1 MGEPKLAYHTI
12 EEYLEQEEAAEFK
25 SEYEDGIIRA
35 MSGGSLDHSI
45 IGGNIITQ
53 LQIQIK
59 NKGLN
64 CTPFNGDARIYIDN
78 ANSFVYPDA
87 SVTCDEV
94 EVSEEDKNA
103 YVNPILVVEVLSK
116 STGSYDRVDKFH
128 KYCSLP
134 SFKEY
139 VLIDQYKPVV
149 DVLYKE
155 GSDYWKMVTT
165 IGLDKSIYLHTLD
178 VHVSMQDIYQNARE
192 LQEPNF

>member
-1 MGEPKLAYHTI
+1 MTI
-12 EEYLEQEEAAEFK
+12 EEYLAQEETAAFK
-25 SEYEDGIIRA
+25 SEYEDGTIRA
-35 MSGGSLDHSI
+35 MSGGSINHGL
-45 IGGNIITQ
+45 IGGNIYTEIRNKIRT
-53 LQIQIK
+53 
-59 NKGLN
+59 KGLN
-64 CTPFNGDARIYIDN
+64 CLPMNSDIRLFIDS
-78 ANSFVYPDA
+78 ANSIVYPDL
-87 SVTCDEV
+87 SVVCGEV
-94 EVSEEDKNA
+94 ETSEEDENA
-103 YVNPILVVEVLSK
+103 YTNPILVVEVLSK
-116 STGSYDRVDKFH
+116 STGSYDRGDKFH

-178 VHVSMQDIYQNARE
+178 VQVSMEDIYQNARE